1 MEGFLRKI
9 YEGFDASHEIEP
21 TAWREVLRI
30 MNEASVEGLI
40 RSGHTSH
47 EKTFLS
53 KIRHSNEVF
62 SAFKCHSMG
71 SKMQER
77 LYDEEGKLR
86 PFKEWRESVRSIAS
100 HQTGAWLKTEYDTA
114 VLRAHQ
120 ASDWQEFEQ
129 NKDILPNLR
138 WMPTTSPTPEN
149 VHEGFW
155 SSKLTLPID
164 DPFWV
169 QNHPANRWN
178 CKCSL
183 EATDEPSSETTPPP
197 SETPKPQAGLEEN
210 PRHGRIF
217 SDKHPY
223 FPKSCSVC
231 PFYSQKKGLKN
242 WIGRLLENRQKDCH
256 HCPYINQAI
265 DKAKIAEGEIYYRVN
280 EKKYGDRFQISIKAD
295 DSDLEDNKRVAR
307 ALLDSFPDMK
317 IKIRPHLRIDNHKN
331 PEFEINGLIGDNKR
345 IEGMGGVKNGFK
357 KAIEQGCN
365 AVVIDLDAKI
375 KHLNIEKLSKAIS
388 DRKEDFKSGIIKEC
402 YVLFNDKAVCIK
414 THDRN
419 EIRRTLSHLQEQK

>member
-1 MEGFLRKI
+1 
-9 YEGFDASHEIEP
+9 
-21 TAWREVLRI
+21 

-86 PFKEWRESVRSIAS
+86 PFKEWRENVRPIAS

-210 PRHGRIF
+210 PRHGHIF

-223 FPKSCSVC
+223 FPKSCSAC

-256 HCPYINQAI
+256 DCPYVNRKIIEAELRERYPQERWEHSYISESGGYVVTEKERIKEGKRNSREKKVYEKEMSMARVCADHGYKIEYLKGEGRKIGETHDIMFDGSPADLKSFSGSSSLVKQIKHALAEQGAEVVI
-265 DKAKIAEGEIYYRVN
+265 VRLEKENEDKKLTDLDKMMDKLMEARRKLRGKIFYYIEGE
-280 EKKYGDRFQISIKAD
+280 
-295 DSDLEDNKRVAR
+295 NK
-307 ALLDSFPDMK
+307 
-317 IKIRPHLRIDNHKN
+317 
-331 PEFEINGLIGDNKR
+331 LI
-345 IEGMGGVKNGFK
+345 E
-357 KAIEQGCN
+357 
-365 AVVIDLDAKI
+365 L
-375 KHLNIEKLSKAIS
+375 
-388 DRKEDFKSGIIKEC
+388 IKE
-402 YVLFNDKAVCIK
+402 
-414 THDRN
+414 
-419 EIRRTLSHLQEQK
+419 